1 MKDGPRRP
9 ALGAPP
15 GSIPFARAGLL
26 LTSVWGPHFVRSSPL
41 AVTVPTALHGASGQP
56 PTKATGGFRG
66 VRDMRGVVQASGCWV
81 FPPAG
86 TLGFTEMPGHL
97 VLLEMLFTDV

>member
-1 MKDGPRRP
+1 MQTRTRGPSGLHSICTCRSSADFSLGPTLCSLLP
-9 ALGAPP
+9 AGCHCPHCTARSIWTASHKSNWWLPWGA
-15 GSIPFARAGLL
+15 GHEGCRAGLWL
-26 LTSVWGPHFVRSSPL
+26 L
-41 AVTVPTALHGASGQP
+41 
-56 PTKATGGFRG
+56 
-66 VRDMRGVVQASGCWV
+66 V